1 MSSLKEE
8 LVEQLENINA
18 QINQL
23 RKSSSKNSKVAK
35 EKERLM
41 KIMTDLILEL
51 DMLKEPKDSED

>member
-51 DMLKEPKDSED
+51 DMLKEPKDLED

>member
-51 DMLKEPKDSED
+51 DMLKEQKDSED

>member
-1 MSSLKEE
+1 MSSLKED
-8 LVEQLENINA
+8 LVAQLENINA

-23 RKSSSKNSKVAK
+23 RKSSSKNNKVAK

-51 DMLKEPKDSED
+51 DMLKEPKDLED

>member
-1 MSSLKEE
+1 MSSLKED

-23 RKSSSKNSKVAK
+23 RKSTSKNSKVAK
-35 EKERLM
+35 EKARLM

-51 DMLKEPKDSED
+51 DMLKESKD